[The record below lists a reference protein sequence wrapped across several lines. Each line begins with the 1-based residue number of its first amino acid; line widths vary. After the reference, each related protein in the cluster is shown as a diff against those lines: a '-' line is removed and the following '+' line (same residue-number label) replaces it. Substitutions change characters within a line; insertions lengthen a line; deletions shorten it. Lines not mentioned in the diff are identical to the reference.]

1 MTDRAEGLSMKLTSI
16 PGGLVVAVL
25 SALSFGTSGALV
37 KPLLEAGWSPAAAV
51 TVRAFTAGLVL
62 LPLALVALR
71 GRWRVLWIGRWRVL
85 GMGVVG
91 VAFTQL
97 AYFAAISTIPVST
110 ALLIEF
116 LAPLI
121 LVGVAWAVSKRMP
134 RPAVFLGSALAVGG
148 LVLVIGPGAIQ
159 AVDPLGLL
167 FAFLAAIG
175 CAAYFFIAAR
185 PDQGLPPIALAAF
198 GLLVGGLILGL
209 LGLTGVLALT
219 ATFEDLPLFG
229 SPAPWWVPLVLLV
242 VVSTAVAYGTG
253 ITATGVL
260 GSRLA
265 SFVGLLEVVFAS
277 LFAWLLLGEQLTPL
291 QLLGGLL
298 ILGGIAAV
306 RSDRGELVLPSPFPA
321 DASAPVGHAAP
332 GGAASA
338 NASSLATAASGAE
351 TSTAPEPAPAL
362 DGTTP

>member
-1 MTDRAEGLSMKLTSI
+1 MTLSSL
-16 PGGLVVAVL
+16 PGGLAVAAL

-51 TVRAFTAGLVL
+51 TVRALTAGLVL
-62 LPLALVALR
+62 LPLAVVALR
-71 GRWRVLWIGRWRVL
+71 GRWAALWLGRWRVL

-91 VAFTQL
+91 VACTQL

-134 RPAVFLGSALAVGG
+134 RPAVFLGSALAIGG

-159 AVDPLGLL
+159 AVDPIGLT

-185 PDQGLPPIALAAF
+185 PDCDLPPVALAAF
-198 GLLVGGLILGL
+198 GLIVGGVILGL
-209 LGLTGVLALT
+209 LGATGLLSFT
-219 ATFEDLPLFG
+219 ATFGDLPLFG
-229 SPAPWWVPLVLLV
+229 ALAPWWVPLVLLV
-242 VVSTAVAYGTG
+242 LVSTAIAYATG
-253 ITATGVL
+253 ITAAGVL

-277 LFAWLLLGEQLTPL
+277 LFAWLLLGEQLTPV

-306 RSDRGELVLPSPFPA
+306 RSERAEALPPEESPQHDAAIVACRGDDRGIR
-321 DASAPVGHAAP
+321 
-332 GGAASA
+332 
-338 NASSLATAASGAE
+338 SLNG
-351 TSTAPEPAPAL
+351 
-362 DGTTP
+362 